1 MGMAAP
7 WVQIMTGVVL
17 PRQHIDR
24 VRAGLSRMKAGTS
37 TWLWGQ
43 HARFVLWLPALMAA
57 GAALYFTLSWE
68 PSAIWAWA
76 AAMVVAG
83 CMAARLLW
91 GTGLPVRMGCGVVGA
106 CAAGA
111 LVAWVQ
117 AHHMP
122 PFPDLPRRAVHL
134 AGRVLDVEAQ
144 AQRDGAQAWRV
155 RLADVRFLD
164 GINTGM
170 PPLRRVLVLR
180 LRPDDACVPVPGD
193 TLLARVMLSP
203 PAFPAVPGGY
213 DAQRRAWFDGRAG
226 NARALDGVTC
236 RHGHAPS
243 GLSARIATLRQAMD
257 ARIRM
262 ALPGDRGAIAAT
274 VLVGADGAIAPGVR
288 GAFADAGLA
297 HLLAVA
303 GLHLAIVMG
312 LVMAGAR
319 MGLAL
324 SERAA
329 LFWPCRQIA
338 AACALLAGG
347 GYVIITGAHLPAQR
361 SLFMAG
367 LAVVALMAGRRV
379 VSMRALAVAVA
390 ILLCLNAEDVAEL
403 PLQMSA
409 AAVMALIAGFDAL
422 RPYLSAWEH
431 DVTWWRRT
439 GARLA
444 HPLLASVLAGS
455 ACIPVG
461 MAHFGTVQPW
471 FMLANLLAVPLM
483 SVWIMPWGLA
493 ACMLM
498 PLGWERLALAPMG
511 WGIGV
516 VAWLARQVACLPV
529 AHIGVPAIG
538 NGGLAL
544 FFAGLCWLCLWGGWG
559 RLPGFVPVALALLSP
574 WWGAQPVVM
583 VSPDA
588 RMAGVVSGH
597 MLLTGPAAHPDPFIL
612 REWQRVTG
620 LDAGVLP
627 DDAGQGPLSCQGGA
641 CRVRE
646 HDGDILLLLSAR
658 GPGRGL
664 CRDARM
670 VVNLWAQGSCPG
682 AAVIGRFD
690 IWRNGAYA
698 LYPDR
703 AGGVRALS
711 DRQVRGA
718 RPWVMRPG
726 GAGVPDLPMARAE

>member
-1 MGMAAP
+1 M
-7 WVQIMTGVVL
+7 QIMTGVVL
-17 PRQHIDR
+17 PGQNIDR
-24 VRAGLSRMKAGTS
+24 IRAGVLRMCVGVGA
-37 TWLWGQ
+37 WLWGQ
-43 HARFVLWLPALMAA
+43 HARFVLWLPVLLAA
-57 GAALYFTLSWE
+57 GMALYFTLSWE
-68 PSAIWAWA
+68 PSIIWAWGA
-76 AAMVVAG
+76 ATVVAG
-83 CMAARLLW
+83 CVTARLVW
-91 GTGLPVRMGCGVVGA
+91 GTGLPVRIGCGVLGA
-106 CAAGA
+106 CTAGA

-134 AGRVLDVEAQ
+134 TGRVLDADAQ
-144 AQRDGAQAWRV
+144 VLRDGTPAWRV

-180 LRPDDACVPVPGD
+180 LRPDDVCVPAPGD

-203 PAFPAVPGGY
+203 PAFPALPGGY

-226 NARALDGVTC
+226 NARALDDVTC

-243 GLSARIATLRQAMD
+243 GLSARIASLRQTMAV
-257 ARIRM
+257 RIRA
-262 ALPGDRGAIAAT
+262 ALPGMRGDIAAT
-274 VLVGADGAIAPGVR
+274 VLAGADGAIAPGVR
-288 GAFADAGLA
+288 DAFADAGLA

-303 GLHLAIVMG
+303 GLHLVIVMG
-312 LVMAGAR
+312 LVMAGVR

-338 AACALLAGG
+338 AVCALLAGG

-367 LAVVALMAGRRV
+367 LAVVALMVGRRV
-379 VSMRALAVAVA
+379 VSMRALAVAVTA
-390 ILLCLNAEDVAEL
+390 LLCLNAENVAEL

-431 DVTWWRRT
+431 DVAWWRRI
-439 GARLA
+439 GGRLA

-471 FMLANLLAVPLM
+471 FVLANLLAVPLM
-483 SVWIMPWGLA
+483 SVWIMPWGLLSFVL
-493 ACMLM
+493 ML
-498 PLGWERLALAPMG
+498 PGWEKLALVPMG
-511 WGIGV
+511 WGIGL

-529 AHIGVPAIG
+529 ARIGVPAIG

-544 FFAGLCWLCLWGGWG
+544 FFAGLCWLCLWGGRG
-559 RLPGFVPVALALLSP
+559 RLLGAVPVALALMSP

-597 MLLTGPAAHPDPFIL
+597 VLLTGPGGHPDPFIL

-620 LDAGVLP
+620 LEASVLP
-627 DDAGQGPLSCQGGA
+627 DDAGQGPLSCRGGA

-646 HDGDILLLLSAR
+646 RDGDILLLLSAR
-658 GPGRGL
+658 GPGRGS

-670 VVNLWAQGSCPG
+670 VVNLSGQGGCPG
-682 AAVIGRFD
+682 VMVIGRFD
-690 IWRNGAYA
+690 MWRNGAYA

-703 AGGVRALS
+703 AGGIRALS
-711 DRQVRGA
+711 DRQERGA

-726 GAGVPDLPMARAE
+726 GAGVPDLPMAQAE

>member
-1 MGMAAP
+1 MGMVVSR
-7 WVQIMTGVVL
+7 VQIITGVVL

-24 VRAGLSRMKAGTS
+24 IRAGLSRVNAGVS
-37 TWLWGQ
+37 AWLWGQ
-43 HARFVLWLPALMAA
+43 HARFALWLPVLLAA
-57 GAALYFTLSWE
+57 GAAVYFMLSWE
-68 PSAIWAWA
+68 PSVTWAWGA
-76 AAMVVAG
+76 GMVVVA
-83 CMAARLLW
+83 CVTARLVW
-91 GTGLPVRMGCGVVGA
+91 GTGLLVRIGSGVAGA

-111 LVAWVQ
+111 LLAWVQ

-134 AGRVLDVEAQ
+134 SGQVLDVDAQ
-144 AQRDGAQAWRV
+144 VLRDGTQAWRV

-164 GINTGM
+164 GINIGM
-170 PPLRRVLVLR
+170 PPLRRALLLR
-180 LRPDDACVPVPGD
+180 LRPDNACMPVPGD
-193 TLLARVMLSP
+193 TVLARVMLSP
-203 PAFPAVPGGY
+203 PAFPALPGGY

-226 NARALDGVTC
+226 SARALDGVIC
-236 RHGHAPS
+236 LHGQAPIGMS
-243 GLSARIATLRQAMD
+243 SRIASVRQAV
-257 ARIRM
+257 ARRIRT
-262 ALPGDRGAIAAT
+262 ALPGVRGDIAAT
-274 VLVGADGAIAPGVR
+274 VLVGADGVIAPSVR
-288 GAFADAGLA
+288 DAFADAGLA

-312 LVMAGAR
+312 LVMAVVR

-338 AACALLAGG
+338 AVCALLAGG

-367 LAVVALMAGRRV
+367 LAVMALMAGRRAM
-379 VSMRALAVAVA
+379 SMRALAMAVTV
-390 ILLCLNAEDVAEL
+390 LLCLNAENVVEL

-431 DVTWWRRT
+431 DMTWWRRA
-439 GARLA
+439 GAWLA

-455 ACIPVG
+455 ACIPIG

-471 FMLANLLAVPLM
+471 FVLANLLAVPLM

-493 ACMLM
+493 AFMLL
-498 PLGWERLALAPMG
+498 PLGWEKLALLPMG
-511 WGIGV
+511 WGIGL

-529 AHIGVPAIG
+529 AHIRMPAIS

-544 FFAGLCWLCLWGGWG
+544 FFAGLCWLCLWGGRG
-559 RLPGFVPVALALLSP
+559 RLPGFVPVVLALLSP
-574 WWGAQPVVM
+574 WWVARPAVM

-588 RMAGVVSGH
+588 RMAGIAAGH
-597 MLLTGPAAHPDPFIL
+597 TILTGPGGHPDPFVL
-612 REWQRVTG
+612 QEWQRVTG
-620 LDAGVLP
+620 QDAGLLP
-627 DDAGQGPLSCQGGA
+627 DYGRQGPVSCQAGA
-641 CRVRE
+641 CRVRGRV
-646 HDGDILLLLSAR
+646 GDIVLLLSVSR
-658 GPGRGL
+658 PGQAL

-670 VVNLWAQGSCPG
+670 VVNLSGQAGCPDVP
-682 AAVIGRFD
+682 VIGRFD
-690 IWRNGAYA
+690 IWRNGAHA
-698 LYPDR
+698 LFAPYD
-703 AGGVRALS
+703 GGVTVWA
-711 DRQVRGA
+711 DRQVRGT

-726 GAGVPDLPMARAE
+726 GAGMPDLPLARTE